1 MATALITQ
9 HHVVK
14 FSSLVQTF
22 EPRLPER
29 CHLAST
35 FLDTDGRDASL
46 RIVIPTLLNGLLQR
60 LDSLL
65 TSYKLRWWFYVPL
78 DTKQII
84 SQTFFPAHLL
94 AW

>member
-1 MATALITQ
+1 MATALIAQ

-60 LDSLL
+60 LDSLH
-65 TSYKLRWWFYVPL
+65 TSYKLRWLYVPL